1 MMLLFYFLTV
11 NAKVHKLQS
20 SLLFYQLNF
29 WLIALLLIIAVY
41 YIFLQNKTI
50 RLIKK
55 DQEEQEKFSHLETEE
70 RPNAS
75 VSNKNEKGKAKE
87 HALIANE
94 NNKNEKETFANA
106 AQEDKNIPS
115 ETKKVPQANGQAQT
129 EIKQSAKKNPKGNT
143 FVFSLPKAGEK
154 KQASVGNTKGSITT
168 QKNFIQ
174 EKHLQ
179 FFVSQK
185 EDYFQVEVQA
195 NALAKF
201 FLPKTTLAEM
211 KTNLTFYISKE
222 KKHDKENFY
231 LLNELTA
238 KSPIG
243 FHIGDG
249 KNFLEVHFYCYGPIE
264 IKDKTDFSKHFYLRI
279 YRELAA

>member
-29 WLIALLLIIAVY
+29 WLIVLLLIIAVY

-55 DQEEQEKFSHLETEE
+55 EQKEQEKFSHLETEE
-70 RPNAS
+70 LSNTS
-75 VSNKNEKGKAKE
+75 VSNKNEMDKAKE

-94 NNKNEKETFANA
+94 NNKNEKENFAND
-106 AQEDKNIPS
+106 AQEDKNATN
-115 ETKKVPQANGQAQT
+115 ETKKESQINEQNQT
-129 EIKQSAKKNPKGNT
+129 EGKQKKKNKGNT
-143 FVFSLPKAGEK
+143 FVFSLPKVGEK

-168 QKNFIQ
+168 QKEFIQ

-195 NALAKF
+195 NAPAKF
-201 FLPKTTLAEM
+201 FLPEAKLNEM
-211 KTNLTFYISKE
+211 HSNLLFYVSKE
-222 KKHDKENFY
+222 KKHDKEHFY

-264 IKDKTDFSKHFYLRI
+264 IKDKAEFSKHFYLRI
-279 YRELAA
+279 YRELEV